1 MTDAMEVRFEPS
13 GRSVRVAV
21 GTTLLDA
28 ARMAGEPIDASCD
41 GNGLCGECRVR
52 ATGPLSAVTRD
63 EHDLVGRTNAEQGT
77 RLACRVRGLGDVVVW
92 HEAPGETMRV
102 EYEASAADDWRVSAA
117 AVRDGEPLGA
127 AVDLGTTTVA
137 LTIVDLATGVE
148 VARAGALNV
157 QSAFGADVMSRVARA
172 MSGGADELRAAI
184 VGQVEQL
191 LQQALARASAAAH
204 RLEDIVIVGNT
215 AMLGLFL
222 GRDLSP
228 LAEAPYEGAPVAA
241 GEWTAAELGM
251 TAFANARVRALPGVS
266 AFVGADI
273 VAGLLATGIA
283 DRPGP
288 TLLVDVGTNGEIV
301 LVTGDAILA
310 TSAAAGP
317 ALEGAALSAGMRA
330 EDGAIERV
338 TLAEGALTADVIGN
352 GAPRGICGSGAIDLL
367 RVLLDEGVIDATGA
381 FAVDS
386 PSPLAPRMADQ
397 GVRAFML
404 DPHVWFTQLDVRQA
418 QFAIAAVRT
427 GIDTLL
433 AEAGIAPADV
443 AETVL
448 AGGFGTRLD
457 SESVIRVGLLPAPL
471 AGDLT
476 FAGNTALAGAKMAL
490 TAPGALDEASALA
503 ARIRTIDLAAQPDF
517 QDRYL
522 ATLAG
527 VFGQASG

>member
-13 GRSVRVAV
+13 GRSVRAAI

-63 EHDLVGRTNAEQGT
+63 EQDLLGRTNAEQGT
-77 RLACRVRGLGDVVVW
+77 RLACRVRALGDVVVW
-92 HEAPGETMRV
+92 HETSGETMRI

-127 AVDLGTTTVA
+127 AVDIGTTTVA
-137 LTIVDLATGVE
+137 LTIVDLATGIE
-148 VARAGALNV
+148 VARTGALNA

-172 MSGGADELRAAI
+172 VSGGADELRATI

-204 RLEDIVIVGNT
+204 RLEDMVLVGNT
-215 AMLGLFL
+215 AMLGLLL

-251 TAFANARVRALPGVS
+251 AGLANARVRALPGVS

-283 DRPGP
+283 GRQGP

-301 LVTGDAILA
+301 LVTENAILA

-338 TLAEGALTADVIGN
+338 TFAEGALTVGVIGN

-367 RVLLDEGVIDATGA
+367 RVLLDEGVLDATGA
-381 FAVDS
+381 FVPDS
-386 PSPLAPRMADQ
+386 PSPLACRLADR
-397 GVRAFML
+397 GVRSFML
-404 DPHVWFTQLDVRQA
+404 DPHVWLTQPDVRQA
-418 QFAIAAVRT
+418 QLAIAAVRT
-427 GIDTLL
+427 GIDALL
-433 AEAGIAPADV
+433 AEADIAPEDV
-443 AETVL
+443 AGTVL

-457 SESVIRVGLLPAPL
+457 PESVARVGLLPAPL
-471 AGDLT
+471 ASSLT
-476 FAGNTALAGAKMAL
+476 FAGNTALAGAKKALMA
-490 TAPGALDEASALA
+490 PDALDEATALVG
-503 ARIRTIDLAAQPDF
+503 RIRTLDLAAQPDF

-527 VFGQASG
+527 VFSRAD